1 MKKLYPLL
9 IALMLVPGAWA
20 SVTVTGK
27 VTAAADGEPVI
38 GASVVEKGTS
48 NGTITDFE
56 GNYSITVA
64 DKATLVFSYVGM
76 TTLEQRI
83 AGPTMNV
90 RLKDDAIAM
99 EEVVV
104 TAMGIVQEKKR
115 MNFAVQNVK
124 SEDLTAG
131 KNANFVNA
139 LQGQIAGVQVTNSSG
154 SPNAGSQII
163 IRGITSINSASG
175 NEPLFVLDG
184 VPIRGG
190 ATAAAD
196 INPNDIENVTVLKG
210 AAASALYGHEA
221 MNGVIM
227 ITTKG
232 AQAGKMQVTANA
244 SVQIDT
250 PTRLLNRQ
258 TSYAPGAN
266 GFFREKTSN
275 GWGPLLLPGQETY
288 NSLKDFLHNGLYQKY
303 DASITGGTE
312 KLNGYASVNWSKAD
326 GVIPED
332 YKQRFGALLKGS
344 FSPAKWVTIN
354 ASMNFMSSRSRST
367 SGISAAYGYPL
378 TYDILDYE
386 TADGFPK
393 YRYYAD
399 GEGNKYAS
407 PTSPLYSIYHDGGQA
422 RSMRMLLNGSIV
434 FKPVKGLE
442 LTGRVSYDLGTS
454 SSESYKVPRWDFA
467 NVTQSYSKPEEPKAP
482 EDTATQEEKDA
493 YAAAYAEYLKQKAL
507 YDDYQAYLNGAYQTD
522 SYLTSKER
530 DNIGKDGDYLGAFSA
545 STGRSELLTA
555 GFLASYKL
563 ELPKDFGIDFLVGGE
578 LKSSKGFSTSNY
590 GVGFV
595 IPGTYSL
602 KNTNPA
608 WSNLSDQSVGH
619 SGKNSFGYFYEVRF
633 DYKGLASISTTGRV
647 DWSSALLTSPYFYPS
662 VTAGLVFS
670 ELIPG
675 LNETKNN
682 WFSYGKLRGNYAKVG
697 KDCSSYLYDR
707 RFKQFTTYPDGG
719 WGIDPTL
726 SSATKDLQPE
736 MMSSWEI
743 GLDLRFFDNKT
754 RFDFAYYSTMVDN
767 QIVTVRVSPASGH
780 ILQTRN
786 EGSIRN
792 QGFEFTWD
800 QNLITTKNFKWGL
813 NVNLGLNRGKV
824 VSLPEGVAEITGP
837 QYGDIFTSACLGQ
850 STTSL
855 TGKDY
860 LRTDEGQIIVDQDGY
875 PMINPNKNMYIGN
888 REPLFSA
895 GLKSAFDI
903 YGVQFSFL
911 FDGRVGGDVANVTGH
926 SLLSSGMS
934 AILEQYR
941 GRQVVFDGVMSDGN
955 GGYVKNTKPVTL
967 DPTTITNY
975 IYNVSTNFIEDGSYL
990 RLSYVTL
997 SYDFARLMK
1006 RQNVLKGLNLAFT
1019 ANNLFMLTRYT
1030 GTDPMCNASTGTGGT
1045 GSAGIDN
1052 MPIPSIR
1059 SYNFSLN
1066 VKF

>member
-1 MKKLYPLL
+1 MKKIYSLL
-9 IALMLVPGAWA
+9 IVLLLVPYAFA

-27 VTAAADGEPVI
+27 VTSQTDGEPVI
-38 GASVVEKGTS
+38 GASVMEKGTS
-48 NGTITDFE
+48 NGTITDFD

-76 TTLEQRI
+76 TTQEQRVT
-83 AGPTMNV
+83 GPTLNIK
-90 RLKDDAIAM
+90 LKEDAIAM
-99 EEVVV
+99 DEVVV

-139 LQGQIAGVQVTNSSG
+139 LQGQIAGLAVTNTSG

-190 ATAAAD
+190 GTSMGD
-196 INPNDIENVTVLKG
+196 INPNDIENVTILKG

-227 ITTKG
+227 ITTKN
-232 AQAGKMQVTANA
+232 AEAGKMQVTANA

-250 PTRLLNRQ
+250 PTRLLQRQ
-258 TSYAPGAN
+258 SMYAPGAN
-266 GFFREKTSN
+266 GFYREKTSN
-275 GWGPLLLPGQETY
+275 GWGPLLLPDQQTY
-288 NSLKDFLHNGLYQKY
+288 DALQDFLTNGLYQKY
-303 DASITGGTE
+303 DASISGGTD
-312 KLNGYASVNWSKAD
+312 KFKGYASVNWSKAD
-326 GVIPED
+326 GVVPQD
-332 YKQRFGALLKGS
+332 YKQRFGALLKAS
-344 FSPAKWVTIN
+344 FSPAKWVTFN

-367 SGISAAYGYPL
+367 SGVSTAYAYPL
-378 TYDILDYE
+378 TYNILDYE
-386 TADGFPK
+386 TEDGYPQ

-399 GEGNKYAS
+399 GEGKKYAS
-407 PTSPLYSIYHDGGQA
+407 PVSPLYSIYHDGGLA
-422 RSMRMLLNGSIV
+422 RSMRMIINGSV
-434 FKPVKGLE
+434 VLKPVKGLE
-442 LTGRVSYDLGTS
+442 ITGRVNYDLGTS
-454 SSESYKVPRWDFA
+454 SSESYRVPRWDFSQI
-467 NVTQSYSKPEEPKAP
+467 TQSVSKPEEPDPADP
-482 EDTATQEEKDA
+482 DYDA
-493 YAAAYAEYLKQKAL
+493 KKAEYDRQKAL
-507 YDDYQAYLNGAYQTD
+507 YDSYLEYLNGDYKTD
-522 SYLTSKER
+522 SYLTSLDVE
-530 DNIGKDGDYLGAFSA
+530 NIGKDGTYLGSFSA
-545 STGRSELLTA
+545 STGRSELLNA

-563 ELPKDFGIDFLVGGE
+563 ELPKEFSLDFLVGGE
-578 LKSSKGFSTSNY
+578 LKMTKGFSTSNY

-608 WSNLSDQSVGH
+608 WANLNDQSVAH
-619 SGKNSFGYFYEVRF
+619 NEKHTFGYYYEVRF
-633 DYKGLASISTTGRV
+633 DYKGLASLSTTGRV

-682 WFSYGKLRGNYAKVG
+682 WFSYGKLRGNWAKVG
-697 KDCSSYLYDR
+697 KDCSPYLYDR

-719 WGIDPTL
+719 WGVDPTL
-726 SSATKDLQPE
+726 SSAAKDLQPE

-743 GLDLRFFDNKT
+743 GLDLRFADNKT
-754 RFDFAYYSTMVDN
+754 RFDFAYYNTRVDN
-767 QIVTVRVSPASGH
+767 QIVTVRVSPASGY

-786 EGSIRN
+786 EGFIRN
-792 QGFEFTWD
+792 QGFEFTWGQD
-800 QNLITTKNFKWGL
+800 MVHTKNFSWVMD
-813 NVNLGLNRGKV
+813 VNLGLNRGKV
-824 VSLPEGVAEITGP
+824 VNLPEGVSEITGP
-837 QYGDIFTSACLGQ
+837 QYGDIFTSAYLGQ
-850 STTSL
+850 STTSM

-860 LRTDEGQIIVDQDGY
+860 LRTEDGKIIVDQDGY
-875 PMINPNKNMYIGN
+875 PMINPNKNIFIGN

-895 GLKSAFDI
+895 GMKHSFNI
-903 YGVQFSFL
+903 FGVQFSFL
-911 FDGRVGGDVANVTGH
+911 FDGRVGGDVANVTSR

-934 AILEQYR
+934 KNLEQYR

-955 GGYVKNTKPVTL
+955 GGYVPNTKPITL
-967 DPTTITNY
+967 DPVTITNY

-997 SYDFARLMK
+997 GYDFARLMK
-1006 RQNVLKGLNLAFT
+1006 KQNVLKGMNLSFT
-1019 ANNLFMLTRYT
+1019 ANNLFMLTKYT
-1030 GTDPMCNASTGTGGT
+1030 GTDPMCNASIGGGT

-1052 MPIPSIR
+1052 MPIPPIR

-1066 VKF
+1066 VRF

>member
-1 MKKLYPLL
+1 MKKIYLLL
-9 IALMLVPGAWA
+9 IVMMCMPMAWA

-27 VTAAADGEPVI
+27 VSSAADGEPVI

-48 NGTITDFE
+48 NGTITDFD
-56 GNYSITVA
+56 GNYTITVA
-64 DKATLVFSYVGM
+64 DKATLVYSYVGM
-76 TTLEQRI
+76 TTVEQRVS
-83 AGPTMNV
+83 GSTMNV
-90 RLKDDAIAM
+90 KLKDDAIAM

-131 KNANFVNA
+131 KSANFVNA
-139 LQGQIAGVQVTNSSG
+139 LQGQIAGVAVTNGSG

-190 ATAAAD
+190 ATAAGD

-227 ITTKG
+227 ITTKS
-232 AQAGKMQVTANA
+232 AQAGKMQINANA

-250 PTRLLNRQ
+250 PTRLLRRQ
-258 TSYAPGAN
+258 SMYVPGSN
-266 GFFREKTSN
+266 GFYREKTSN
-275 GWGPLLLPGQETY
+275 GWGPLLLPDQQTY
-288 NSLKDFLHNGLYQKY
+288 DALNDFLKTGLYHKY
-303 DASITGGTE
+303 DFSISGGTE
-312 KLNGYASVNWSKAD
+312 KLNGYASANWSRAD

-344 FSPAKWVTIN
+344 YSPAKWVTIN
-354 ASMNFMSSRSRST
+354 ASMNFMASRSRST
-367 SGISAAYGYPL
+367 SGISTAYAYPL

-386 TADGFPK
+386 TADGYPQ

-399 GEGNKYAS
+399 GEGQKYAS
-407 PTSPLYSIYHDGGQA
+407 PTSPLYSIYHDGGLA
-422 RSMRMLLNGSIV
+422 RSMRMMLNGSVV

-442 LTGRVSYDLGTS
+442 LTGKVSYDLGTS
-454 SSESYKVPRWDFA
+454 SSESYRVPRWDYSQL
-467 NVTQSYSKPEEPKAP
+467 TQTLKKPEEPDPADPDYDAKKAQY
-482 EDTATQEEKDA
+482 DKDK
-493 YAAAYAEYLKQKAL
+493 AAYDEYV
-507 YDDYQAYLNGAYQTD
+507 AYLQGAYQTD
-522 SYLTSKER
+522 SYLTTLDVE
-530 DNIGKDGDYLGAFSA
+530 NIGKDGTYLGSYSA

-555 GFLASYKL
+555 GFLATYKL
-563 ELPKDFGIDFLVGGE
+563 ELPKDFSLDFLVGGE
-578 LKSSKGFSTSNY
+578 LKMTKGLSTSNY

-602 KNTNPA
+602 KNTNPKF
-608 WSNLSDQSVGH
+608 SNLNDQSVGH
-619 SGKNSFGYFYEVRF
+619 SEKRMFGYYYEVRF

-697 KDCSSYLYDR
+697 KDCSAYLYDR
-707 RFKQFTTYPDGG
+707 RYKQFTTYPDGG

-726 SSATKDLQPE
+726 SSAAKDLQPE
-736 MMSSWEI
+736 MMSSWEV

-754 RFDFAYYSTMVDN
+754 RFDFAYYNTRVDN
-767 QIVTVRVSPASGH
+767 QIVTVRVSPASGY

-786 EGSIRN
+786 EGFIRN
-792 QGFEFTWD
+792 QGFEFTWGQD
-800 QNLITTKNFKWGL
+800 IVHTKHFSW
-813 NVNLGLNRGKV
+813 VIDFNLGLNRGTV
-824 VSLPEGVAEITGP
+824 VNLPEGVAEITGP
-837 QYGDIFTSACLGQ
+837 QYGDIFTSAYLGG
-850 STTSL
+850 STTSM

-860 LRTDEGQIIVDQDGY
+860 LRTDEGKIIVDEDGY
-875 PMINPNKNMYIGN
+875 PMINPNKNLYIGN

-903 YGVQFSFL
+903 YGVQLSFL
-911 FDGRVGGDVANVTGH
+911 FDGRVGGDVANVTSR

-934 AILEQYR
+934 SILEQYR
-941 GRQVVFDGVMSDGN
+941 GRQVVFDGVVSDGN
-955 GGYVKNTKPVTL
+955 GGYVPNTKPITL
-967 DPTTITNY
+967 DPVTITNY
-975 IYNVSTNFIEDGSYL
+975 IYNVSSNFIEDGSYL
-990 RLSYVTL
+990 RLSYITL
-997 SYDFARLMK
+997 GYDFACLMK
-1006 RQNVLKGLNLAFT
+1006 NQNVLKGLNFAFT
-1019 ANNLFMLTRYT
+1019 ANNLFMITRYT
-1030 GTDPMCNASTGTGGT
+1030 GTDPMCNASTGGGGT